1 MQYPRFSPGAK
12 ACRTKR
18 PHAEDVNK
26 VGRRVEARC
35 RRGCLIVR
43 KWYYSL
49 GLSPDA
55 LGVLRLPDPTISADY
70 VNHVFLG
77 QRHSDSASSFYT
89 CRYHSVREEPFR
101 YLRPRVAEVQ
111 LSHHRPWRAS
121 PRLTSYVNSP
131 PFPFTLELRS
141 FTAQVELLPMTSG
154 AWNMLLVLASGPTN
168 LNLGVCG
175 P

>member
-1 MQYPRFSPGAK
+1 M
-12 ACRTKR
+12 
-18 PHAEDVNK
+18 E
-26 VGRRVEARC
+26 RC
-35 RRGCLIVR
+35 RIGCLIVE
-43 KWYYSL
+43 KWYLSL

-55 LGVLRLPDPTISADY
+55 LGVLRLPHPTISADY

-89 CRYHSVREEPFR
+89 CRYHSAQEEPFR
-101 YLRPRVAEVQ
+101 YLRSRVAEVQ

-131 PFPFTLELRS
+131 PFPFTLERRS
-141 FTAQVELLPMTSG
+141 FTARVELLPMTSG
-154 AWNMLLVLASGPTN
+154 AGNMLFVLASGPTN
-168 LNLGVCG
+168 LNIGVRG

>member
-1 MQYPRFSPGAK
+1 MPEWLSYR
-12 ACRTKR
+12 R
-18 PHAEDVNK
+18 K
-26 VGRRVEARC
+26 VVLQSLFITGRARC
-35 RRGCLIVR
+35 PSDTSPYNQRRLC
-43 KWYYSL
+43 
-49 GLSPDA
+49 
-55 LGVLRLPDPTISADY
+55 

-101 YLRPRVAEVQ
+101 YLRSRVAEDQ
-111 LSHHRPWRAS
+111 LSHHRLWRPS
-121 PRLTSYVNSP
+121 PCLTSYVNLP

-154 AWNMLLVLASGPTN
+154 AWNMLFVLDSGPTN

>member
-1 MQYPRFSPGAK
+1 M
-12 ACRTKR
+12 
-18 PHAEDVNK
+18 K
-26 VGRRVEARC
+26 VRC
-35 RRGCLIVR
+35 RSGCLIVET
-43 KWYYSL
+43 WYCSL
-49 GLSPDA
+49 GLSPHA
-55 LGVLRLPDPTISADY
+55 LGVLRPPHPTISADY

-89 CRYHSVREEPFR
+89 CRYHSAQEEPFR
-101 YLRPRVAEVQ
+101 YHRPRVAEVQ

-131 PFPFTLELRS
+131 PFPLTLELRS
-141 FTAQVELLPMTSG
+141 FTARVELIPMTSG

>member
-1 MQYPRFSPGAK
+1 MK
-12 ACRTKR
+12 AR
-18 PHAEDVNK
+18 
-26 VGRRVEARC
+26 GGS
-35 RRGCLIVR
+35 GCLIVE
-43 KWYYSL
+43 KWYLSL

-55 LGVLRLPDPTISADY
+55 LGVLRPPHPTISADY

-77 QRHSDSASSFYT
+77 QRHSDSASSFHT
-89 CRYHSVREEPFR
+89 CRYHSAQEEPFR
-101 YLRPRVAEVQ
+101 YLRSRVAEVQ

-121 PRLTSYVNSP
+121 PRLTSYVNLP

-154 AWNMLLVLASGPTN
+154 AGNMLFVLASGPTN
-168 LNLGVCG
+168 LNIGVRG

>member
-1 MQYPRFSPGAK
+1 M
-12 ACRTKR
+12 
-18 PHAEDVNK
+18 E
-26 VGRRVEARC
+26 RC
-35 RRGCLIVR
+35 RIGCLIVE
-43 KWYYSL
+43 KWYLSL

-55 LGVLRLPDPTISADY
+55 LAVLRLPHPTISADY

-89 CRYHSVREEPFR
+89 CRYHSAQEEPFR
-101 YLRPRVAEVQ
+101 YLRSRVAEVQ

-141 FTAQVELLPMTSG
+141 FTARVELLPMTSG
-154 AWNMLLVLASGPTN
+154 AGNMLFVLASGPTN
-168 LNLGVCG
+168 LNIGVRG